1 MIRLISTEFR
11 RLMSRRM
18 TLGFPAGTA
27 LLIAG
32 GVVIAYFVIENGKE
46 DGDAGPDFIADIA
59 GGVELTSLFQPIAFL
74 IPLMAFV
81 IGASYFGA
89 DVKTGVIEQIL
100 TWEPRRLRL
109 IAARVVSAIVGVAIL
124 AMILT
129 IFFVILMYGLAAST
143 GTTGGLTGEFWG
155 NLAGAIVRLGIAAG
169 LFAAF
174 GLGITVIVNNSLA
187 SIVGFVIYF
196 FIIDGV
202 IGAFLGSVAP
212 YTPVTNTSAFA
223 SATDVEKIEGSVFVE
238 DVSTVFV
245 HGYRTAGLIMAA
257 YVVAAVAAGALLF
270 QRRDI
275 D

>member
-1 MIRLISTEFR
+1 MIRLINTEFR

-27 LLIAG
+27 ALIAG

-46 DGDAGPDFIADIA
+46 DGDTGPDFIADIA

-109 IAARVVSAIVGVAIL
+109 IAARVVSAVVGVGIL
-124 AMILT
+124 AAILT
-129 IFFVILMYGLAAST
+129 IFFVILMYVLAAIT

-155 NLAGAIVRLGIAAG
+155 NLAGAIVRLAIAAG

-202 IGAFLGSVAP
+202 IGAFLRSVAP

-223 SATDVEKIEGSVFVE
+223 AATDVEKIEGSIFAD

-257 YVVAAVAAGALLF
+257 YVVVAVAAGALLF